1 MTKADARRAP
11 RALLV
16 TGTVG
21 VGKTTVA
28 EAVGDLL
35 GDAGVPNAV
44 IDVDWLRRAWPA
56 PAGDRFHMALAM
68 RNLRAVA
75 ANHLDAGAHRL
86 VLAGVVESPDDRE
99 RHQRAVGLPM
109 TVCRLRVDLPL
120 VRARLARRHEHEEA
134 AREWHLHRSGE
145 LDALL
150 DTAAVEDSCLDV
162 TAATP
167 AEAAAA
173 VLRVVGWGTAGSAPR
188 GGVQQRGV

>member
-1 MTKADARRAP
+1 MTAGEAP
-11 RALLV
+11 RALLI

-35 GDAGVPNAV
+35 GDAGVSNAV
-44 IDVDWLRRAWPA
+44 IDVDWLRRARPA

-75 ANHLDAGAHRL
+75 ANYLDAGVRRL

-109 TVCRLRVDLPL
+109 TVCRLRADLPL
-120 VRARLARRHEHEEA
+120 VRARLARRHEHEET
-134 AREWHLHRSGE
+134 AREWHLHRAGE

-150 DTAAVEDSCLDV
+150 EAAVVEDCSLDV
-162 TAATP
+162 TTATP
-167 AEAAAA
+167 TEAAAA
-173 VLRVVGWGTAGSAPR
+173 VVRAVGWETAGSAPR
-188 GGVQQRGV
+188 DGVQQRRV